1 MTLHQYLED
10 TNKSIAE
17 LSKESGLPYSTISE
31 LVNGKKA
38 IMNCSVETVYQ
49 LASSLSLT
57 VDELLKMERVD
68 NYKDKY
74 SLTEKEELFLAK
86 KFWDENVYC
95 GMRMENR
102 AVTFPQTKTI
112 IEGINVSDV
121 SLDDIFAIRN
131 MRDAWKYIFST
142 IYEPLSLDYI
152 CKLNSFIAR
161 DEALEWGVLRSG
173 NVGISGTAYI
183 PPIPKKNEIE
193 RELNKILLS
202 FSTITEKA
210 LDIFCYITRNQL
222 FWDGNKRTAL
232 CTANKLL
239 LSRKRGL
246 LTIKEKDMKN
256 FNTLLCSFYDTGD
269 KEELKSFLY
278 NNAIFGIER
287 PEE

>member
-57 VDELLKMERVD
+57 VDDLLKMERVD
-68 NYKDKY
+68 NYKDKH